1 MTCPVPLHR
10 WHADEVTICP
20 SRVPNASL
28 GSSGIAWAS
37 SNDAVAS
44 VSGGV
49 VTAKLVGSATITA
62 SSGSVS
68 SSGVTVTVTAGAPSQ
83 LAIKTQPDGAAS
95 GVALTAQPIVEIRD
109 AAGNVV
115 NASLLV
121 VTAAMATG
129 GGTISGPTATA
140 AIGGVATFSGLTI
153 TGLIGARTL
162 TFTATGV
169 TAATSAAFTL
179 VGGVATQLAI
189 RTQPVA
195 GTAYAVFSTPAVVEL
210 RDGAGNPASSTAS
223 ITAVI
228 ATGGG
233 TLGGTATVAAVA
245 GVATF
250 SSLTVNGTAG
260 ARTLT
265 FSSGTFAPVTSGS
278 FNVATAPP
286 AVIGLATVTTMIT
299 SVGVAPAVS
308 TLAITNTGVFP
319 LTNLRSLSI
328 TYNPV
333 SPTGWLAVTF
343 PSGTDAPA
351 TIRLTAASTTL
362 AVGGYTASVVVA
374 GDGATANVTLVVTLT
389 VNPTSVN
396 TYGTTA
402 NKVSIVNVGSTLSP
416 GLVSTVGGVASAPDP
431 TITYTSRSTAIA
443 TVDGTG
449 RISALTTGQAWVVAT
464 ASSAAADSVLVI
476 VPRTTG
482 LILKTDLTKYR
493 YNVGDTITIRVQ
505 VDTRGAALGAATLT
519 FTWPVYI
526 GSTGVFG
533 ALIFID
539 VNTTAS
545 PMGAVSTVDNTV
557 NVMRINGNS
566 VAGATGVVDLA
577 VVRFRVA
584 RSGINSLFVNAIE
597 LLGTDLSNLYPTAT
611 FTQYPIIVP

>member
-1 MTCPVPLHR
+1 MF
-10 WHADEVTICP
+10 
-20 SRVPNASL
+20 
-28 GSSGIAWAS
+28 
-37 SNDAVAS
+37 
-44 VSGGV
+44 GGV

-62 SSGSVS
+62 SSGGVS
-68 SSGVTVTVTAGAPSQ
+68 SSGVTVTVIPGAPSQ

-95 GVALTAQPIVEIRD
+95 GVALTAQPIVEVRD

-115 NASLLV
+115 NGAVLV
-121 VTAAMATG
+121 VTAAIATG
-129 GGTISGPTATA
+129 GGTVSGPTATA

-169 TAATSAAFTL
+169 TAATSAAFAL
-179 VGGVATQLAI
+179 AGGVATQLAI

-250 SSLTVNGTAG
+250 GSLTVNGTAG

-265 FSSGTFAPVTSGS
+265 FSSGTFAPVTSAS

-286 AVIGLATVTTMIT
+286 AVIGLATVTTMTT
-299 SVGVAPAVS
+299 SIGVAPAVS

-319 LTNLRSLSI
+319 LTNLRALSV

-351 TIRLTAASTTL
+351 TIRLTVASTTL
-362 AVGGYTASVVVA
+362 AVGSYTASVVVA
-374 GDGATANVTLVVTLT
+374 GDGATANATLVVTLT

-443 TVDGTG
+443 TVDATG
-449 RISALTTGQAWVVAT
+449 RISAVTVGQAWIVAAGAT
-464 ASSAAADSVLVI
+464 AAADSVLVI

-505 VDTRGAALGAATLT
+505 VDTRGTALGAATLT
-519 FTWPVYI
+519 FTWPVWI
-526 GSTGVFG
+526 GSAGIFG
-533 ALIFID
+533 ALTFID
-539 VNTTAS
+539 VNTAGS

-557 NVMRINGNS
+557 NVLRVNGNS